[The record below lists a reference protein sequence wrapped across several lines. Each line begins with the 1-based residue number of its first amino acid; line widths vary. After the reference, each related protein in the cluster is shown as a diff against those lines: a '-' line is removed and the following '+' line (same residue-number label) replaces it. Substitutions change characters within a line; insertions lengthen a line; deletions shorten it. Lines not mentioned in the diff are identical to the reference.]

1 LAGGYGWVRDNS
13 DKRDHPYVAPPEIL
27 RGLPR
32 RSDLRPLL
40 PPAYNQRQMNSCTA
54 NAIAAAMEFDE
65 IRQSARKVRTPSRLF
80 IYYNERA
87 IEGNV
92 RRDAGAR
99 IRDGIKAVAR
109 HGDCPERL
117 WPYRKR
123 NLELRPPKD
132 CYLRARRYKA
142 VEYQRIGQELAELK
156 TCLASGFPFVFGFKV
171 FESFEGKAVRRTG
184 RLRLPKKGE
193 KFVGMH
199 AVLAV
204 GYNDSKGRFIV
215 RNSWGKKWGKKGYFT
230 MPYEYL
236 TNPDLAHDFWTVRF
250 VR

>member
-1 LAGGYGWVRDNS
+1 MAGGYGWVRDNP
-13 DKRDHPYVAPPEIL
+13 DRRDHPYVAPPEVL
-27 RGLPR
+27 TKLPR
-32 RSDLRPLL
+32 KSDLRPLL

-65 IRQSARKVRTPSRLF
+65 IRQRAKEVHTPSRLF
-80 IYYNERA
+80 VYYNERS
-87 IEGNV
+87 IEGTV

-109 HGDCPERL
+109 HGDCPETL

-123 NLELRPPKD
+123 NLVPRPRKE
-132 CYLRARRYKA
+132 CYLLARRYRV
-142 VEYQRIGQELAELK
+142 VEYQRIEQNLKELK

-184 RLRLPKKGE
+184 HLKMPKKGE

-230 MPYEYL
+230 MPYGYL
-236 TNPDLAHDFWTVRF
+236 TSRELANDFWTIRF